1 MDSKVCV
8 VCNIEKSIDNFYNK
22 YRECKQCNIKRSRRR
37 YYESKDKIS
46 NQQKI
51 NYEKNRDIL
60 LAESKINQ
68 QNRNYERK
76 IYKQQVQEPNQ
87 KLRDLTQ
94 TFEMLNKS
102 SIFTNIIIFILLLFI
117 YV

>member
-37 YYESKDKIS
+37 YYENKDKIS
-46 NQQKI
+46 NQHKI
-51 NYEKNRDIL
+51 YYEKNRDVL
-60 LAESKINQ
+60 LAKSKINQ

-76 IYKQQVQEPNQ
+76 IYKQQVEALIE
-87 KLRDLTQ
+87 KLKPL
-94 TFEMLNKS
+94 EEKLKHE
-102 SIFTNIIIFILLLFI
+102 
-117 YV
+117 